1 MKIKKTVY
9 DDRKDATELAD
20 CIKMTVN
27 SKMNLLRRLSVN
39 DAIDFH
45 VLLMHLRLK
54 PTLVVILINFSFQVD
69 RPKLKTAFFLIRLKI
84 ATRYI
89 IMVSITDLQ
98 RLRNT
103 SLCVR
108 MIKTIKFKEER

>member
-20 CIKMTVN
+20 CIEMTVN
-27 SKMNLLRRLSVN
+27 SKMNLLWRLSVN
-39 DAIDFH
+39 DAIDFY

-69 RPKLKTAFFLIRLKI
+69 RPKLKNRIFLNSTEDSDEVYHNGVNYRS
-84 ATRYI
+84 AA
-89 IMVSITDLQ
+89 S
-98 RLRNT
+98 
-103 SLCVR
+103 
-108 MIKTIKFKEER
+108 

>member
-39 DAIDFH
+39 DAIDFY

-69 RPKLKTAFFLIRLKI
+69 RPKLKNRIFLNS
-84 ATRYI
+84 TED
-89 IMVSITDLQ
+89 SD
-98 RLRNT
+98 
-103 SLCVR
+103 
-108 MIKTIKFKEER
+108 

>member
-20 CIKMTVN
+20 CIEMTVN
-27 SKMNLLRRLSVN
+27 SRMNLLWRLSVN
-39 DAIDFH
+39 DALDFH

-69 RPKLKTAFFLIRLKI
+69 CPKVKNRIF
-84 ATRYI
+84 
-89 IMVSITDLQ
+89 
-98 RLRNT
+98 
-103 SLCVR
+103 
-108 MIKTIKFKEER
+108 

>member
-27 SKMNLLRRLSVN
+27 SRMNLLRRLSVN

-69 RPKLKTAFFLIRLKI
+69 RPKLKNRIFLNLTEDSDEVYHNGVNYRS
-84 ATRYI
+84 AA
-89 IMVSITDLQ
+89 S
-98 RLRNT
+98 
-103 SLCVR
+103 
-108 MIKTIKFKEER
+108 

>member
-9 DDRKDATELAD
+9 DDRKDATELVD

-27 SKMNLLRRLSVN
+27 SKMNLLWRLSVN

-69 RPKLKTAFFLIRLKI
+69 RPKHKNRIFLNLTEDSDEVYHNGVNYRF
-84 ATRYI
+84 AA
-89 IMVSITDLQ
+89 S
-98 RLRNT
+98 
-103 SLCVR
+103 
-108 MIKTIKFKEER
+108 

>member
-69 RPKLKTAFFLIRLKI
+69 RPKLKNRIFLNSTEDSDEVYHNGVNYRS
-84 ATRYI
+84 AA
-89 IMVSITDLQ
+89 S
-98 RLRNT
+98 
-103 SLCVR
+103 
-108 MIKTIKFKEER
+108 